1 METQLKNPNALRP
14 GTVLDSGSG
23 KYTLVEYL
31 KGGGM
36 AIAYVASTKI
46 RYGKIWHEVK
56 VVIKELFPSSE
67 CRRCDSGRVEFTPG
81 LEERL
86 KKDFRYEAKKLSELE
101 HPNIVNV
108 NECFE
113 ANNTLY
119 YVMQRLDGISL
130 TDYIAS
136 HGAISAAEV
145 RKLLDPVFRAMTY
158 IHSQKILHL
167 DLTPNNVMILA
178 DGDACVIDF
187 GCSVHYSAQGRATK
201 SVISGSYTPGYAPVE
216 QINNQLE
223 TFSPQ
228 TDVYALAGM
237 VYYCVTGKHPAIVP
251 DFSLLDH
258 SSLQPVIAFAMTYN
272 ASDRTPSVQRFVE
285 ELDAAIGKT
294 GEQKKQEEVEEEKKP
309 KIEEQKKPEVKEEG
323 KPTVIKPR
331 ILGKIGL
338 DEEGKPTVIKPKKE
352 PEKLKEKPKEE
363 PKKND
368 WARFVNPENLDVII
382 QAPDNGWK
390 AFVSLEKWEKLP
402 ERMKNEWMPVG
413 VALVRRA
420 DQTGRGYLAFG
431 VALRD
436 LEDENGRHLFAQKQ
450 AKAHVHQLPTQD
462 KMAMINS
469 NRKEINQ
476 VLAAIGGTPLRRMY
490 CEVGING
497 YVGIK
502 YLRDEGGAIGMPMA
516 NMAAIRPVLPLIGDL
531 SSGV

>member
-1 METQLKNPNALRP
+1 METQLKNPNALP
-14 GTVLDSGSG
+14 VGTVLDSGSG

-145 RKLLDPVFRAMTY
+145 RKLLDPVFRAMMY

-258 SSLQPVIAFAMTYN
+258 SPLKPMIAFAMTYN

-285 ELDAAIGKT
+285 ELDAAIVKT
-294 GEQKKQEEVEEEKKP
+294 GEEKKP
-309 KIEEQKKPEVKEEG
+309 KIEEQKKPEVKE
-323 KPTVIKPR
+323 V
-331 ILGKIGL
+331 
-338 DEEGKPTVIKPKKE
+338 GKPTVIKPKKE
-352 PEKLKEKPKEE
+352 PEKPKEE
-363 PKKND
+363 LKKND
-368 WARFVNPENLDVII
+368 WARFVNPENLDIVI

-390 AFVSLEKWEKLP
+390 AFVALEKWEKLP
-402 ERMKNEWMPVG
+402 ERMKNEWTPVG

-420 DQTGRGYLAFG
+420 DQNGRGYLAFG
-431 VALRD
+431 VALKD
-436 LEDENGRHLFAQKQ
+436 LEDENGRHLFGQKY
-450 AKAHVHQLPTQD
+450 AKAHVHELPTQD

-469 NRKEINQ
+469 NRKEINR
-476 VLAAIGGTPLRRMY
+476 VLAAIGGTLLRRMY
-490 CEVGING
+490 WMVGING

-502 YLRDEGGAIGMPMA
+502 YLRDEGGDVSMPMA